1 LYTRPLRGGQGR
13 PQDVKGAIA
22 VSVDYR
28 NGAARWTGVNAN
40 QQSEISI
47 IEIPFYVKLL
57 SWKCEKLMVPGFRKQ
72 LNKGTKARS
81 SQASRHAGR
90 RRDHLPLPMRS
101 PVLESMERRKADLLS
116 TRGASTNRSRGTAA
130 PTRRVSYAADESVAV
145 RPAMPRKSLPRSN
158 KRSLNVVKQQRTGLT
173 ASWRLQ
179 GLWELGQQDAAVQV
193 ISEEEQKKLAQLDL
207 EMRLP
212 RVAGKIDSWLLII
225 VLALLC
231 IGLVM
236 VYSSSAFMAARTYGD
251 ASYFFQKQLL
261 SVILGIIVMLVTMRV
276 DYRQWRRFSLAGMV
290 IILPLLVIVLRFG
303 HVAFGAS
310 RWLTFG
316 SFFSIQPSEIT
327 KLILALYIADWLA
340 RKGKQV
346 GTFLYGLAPF
356 VILVGVVLGLVLLEN
371 DMGTAI
377 IIAGFATAMFFT
389 AGANIVQFLLA
400 MACGGLI
407 FLQEAFS
414 KGYRYLRLIGFIDPF
429 KNVTGINLQLYQSLL
444 ALGSGGWLGL
454 GLGASRQKTG
464 YLPLPFTDSIL
475 AILGEELGFI
485 GCALVVL
492 LFLLLA
498 FRGFRLARRTQD
510 IYGALLATGITTWLV
525 LQAMINV
532 GASSDSIP
540 YTGVP
545 LPFISYGGSSLVISL
560 AAVGV
565 LLNISRYIQEPES
578 PALARRS
585 ITVNM
590 GKKI

>member
-1 LYTRPLRGGQGR
+1 MY
-13 PQDVKGAIA
+13 
-22 VSVDYR
+22 
-28 NGAARWTGVNAN
+28 
-40 QQSEISI
+40 
-47 IEIPFYVKLL
+47 
-57 SWKCEKLMVPGFRKQ
+57 
-72 LNKGTKARS
+72 
-81 SQASRHAGR
+81 
-90 RRDHLPLPMRS
+90 
-101 PVLESMERRKADLLS
+101 
-116 TRGASTNRSRGTAA
+116 
-130 PTRRVSYAADESVAV
+130 
-145 RPAMPRKSLPRSN
+145 
-158 KRSLNVVKQQRTGLT
+158 KRQ
-173 ASWRLQ
+173 
-179 GLWELGQQDAAVQV
+179 
-193 ISEEEQKKLAQLDL
+193 
-207 EMRLP
+207 
-212 RVAGKIDSWLLII
+212 
-225 VLALLC
+225 
-231 IGLVM
+231 
-236 VYSSSAFMAARTYGD
+236 
-251 ASYFFQKQLL
+251 
-261 SVILGIIVMLVTMRV
+261 
-276 DYRQWRRFSLAGMV
+276 
-290 IILPLLVIVLRFG
+290 LLVIVLRFG

-356 VILVGVVLGLVLLEN
+356 VILVGVVLGLILLEN

-565 LLNISRYIQEPES
+565 LLNISRYIQEPEL